1 MLKGGSDPDMGYT
14 AQRGGSGW
22 WLVTAARPG
31 SRTGMCC
38 QQLWGSSV
46 SEGDGVFL
54 SNGS

>member
-1 MLKGGSDPDMGYT
+1 MLKGGPDPDMGYT

-22 WLVTAARPG
+22 WLVTAVRPG

-38 QQLWGSSV
+38 QQLWGAGV

-54 SNGS
+54 SIGS

>member
-1 MLKGGSDPDMGYT
+1 MLKGGPDPDMGYT
-14 AQRGGSGW
+14 AQRVGSGW
-22 WLVTAARPG
+22 WLVTAARRG

-38 QQLWGSSV
+38 QQLWGASV